1 MTQLPDDAAAES
13 VAAVVGDAAYE
24 QEPGLAAERTELAW
38 GRTSLAL
45 FACGAA
51 VVKGL
56 PKVTGGPEHPAVGVA
71 LLALG
76 GLVWLSGLPYARIQA
91 HATRIG
97 GRRPA
102 TARQLAPMAVGAAMV
117 GVAAF
122 FIATFFSG

>member
-1 MTQLPDDAAAES
+1 VTHLPGDAAGES
-13 VAAVVGDAAYE
+13 VAAPVGDEAYE

-38 GRTSLAL
+38 GRSSLAL

-76 GLVWLSGLPYARIQA
+76 GLVWLAGLPYGRIQA
-91 HATRIG
+91 RATRVG
-97 GRRPA
+97 TRQPA
-102 TARQLAPMAVGAAMV
+102 TAAQLAPMAIGAAVV
-117 GVAAF
+117 GLAAF